1 MVNPNH
7 WHLYSTETH
16 RQSDI
21 SSLLWSISFV
31 DSWLISGDYLN
42 ILTGELKQVPAT
54 SFKSIVTSN
63 EILISCF
70 HLPIFFFDT
79 DSRSEGMWRV
89 QRHPSITF
97 SSFHWQLTGS
107 YNAVAPM
114 WLRASRRASIIIW
127 RTRSNFRHIFT
138 WGHEIFWMYRSGQF
152 GVSVIML
159 LTETS
164 YTVQTYLQTFREPC
178 EIQSSS

>member
-16 RQSDI
+16 RESDI
-21 SSLLWSISFV
+21 SSLLWLISFV

-54 SFKSIVTSN
+54 PFKSIVTSN

-79 DSRSEGMWRV
+79 DSRSEDIWRV
-89 QRHPSITF
+89 QRHPSVTF
-97 SSFHWQLTGS
+97 SSSSLAINRLIQCC
-107 YNAVAPM
+107 
-114 WLRASRRASIIIW
+114 WLRALIRASINIW

-159 LTETS
+159 STETP